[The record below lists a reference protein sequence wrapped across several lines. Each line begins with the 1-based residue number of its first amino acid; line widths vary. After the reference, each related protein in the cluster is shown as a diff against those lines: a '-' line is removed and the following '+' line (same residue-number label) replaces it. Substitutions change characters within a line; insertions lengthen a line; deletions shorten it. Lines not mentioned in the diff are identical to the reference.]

1 MIVLKT
7 EENLNPLKKSIN
19 TLVISLINNLDSK
32 RNNLYSSKQTK
43 KVIKE
48 TIINSGIKQDLKLK
62 YINKLEKLLNKG
74 INQSEVIGSII
85 YSIKEDFN
93 ILKENDNEITELKI
107 DTE

>member
-1 MIVLKT
+1 MIVQKV
-7 EENLNPLKKSIN
+7 EETSNPLKKS
-19 TLVISLINNLDSK
+19 TSVLVTSLINNLDNK
-32 RNNLYSSKQTK
+32 RSNLYSSKQTK
-43 KVIKE
+43 KIIKE

>member
-43 KVIKE
+43 KIIKE

-62 YINKLEKLLNKG
+62 YIAKLEKLLNKG

-93 ILKENDNEITELKI
+93 ILKQNDNEITELKI
-107 DTE
+107 ETE